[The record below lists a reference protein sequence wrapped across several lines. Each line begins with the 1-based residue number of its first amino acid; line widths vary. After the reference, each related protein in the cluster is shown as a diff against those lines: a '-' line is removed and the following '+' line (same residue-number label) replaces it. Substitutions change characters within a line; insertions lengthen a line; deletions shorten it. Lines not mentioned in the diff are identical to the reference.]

1 MQEYD
6 VALKLLLQ
14 GRARLTIRELAG
26 SAVEKWL
33 DIELPKVQN
42 LRMDLLGETA
52 GGGLVHV
59 ELQSG
64 NDADMPLRM
73 AEYCLGVF
81 RLFGKFPRQVLL
93 YVGEAPL
100 RMESELRGPDVWF
113 RYRVIDIRE
122 MDGDRL
128 IESEEVGDN
137 VIAIL
142 ARLRDHGEAVRK
154 IVGKIASLAVAEREA
169 ALSRLLILA
178 GLRRLE
184 ETVAREIRRM
194 PVYIDILENKVLGPP
209 YKKGLEEG
217 RQEGMRDG
225 IEAGMRE
232 GERKG
237 ERKGEL
243 AILRRLFEKRFG
255 AIPSWV
261 EDRLASRSTLELEDL
276 SVRVLDAQSIED
288 LLR

>member
-14 GRARLTIRELAG
+14 GSARLTIRELAG
-26 SAVEKWL
+26 GPVEKWL
-33 DIELPKVQN
+33 DMELPKVQN

-52 GGGLVHV
+52 GGDLVHV
-59 ELQSG
+59 ELQSR
-64 NDADMPLRM
+64 NDAAMPLRM

-81 RLFGKFPRQVLL
+81 RLFGKFPRQVLV
-93 YVGEAPL
+93 YVGEAAL
-100 RMESELRGPDVWF
+100 HMESQLRGPNVWF
-113 RYRVIDIRE
+113 RYRAIDIRE
-122 MDGDRL
+122 LDGDRL

-142 ARLRDHGEAVRK
+142 AGLRDHRDAVRK
-154 IVGKIASLAVAEREA
+154 IVGKIASLAAAEREA
-169 ALSRLLILA
+169 ALSQLLILA

-184 ETVAREIRRM
+184 ETVAREIQKM

-217 RQEGMRDG
+217 RQEGLEEGR
-225 IEAGMRE
+225 RE
-232 GERKG
+232 GER
-237 ERKGEL
+237 
-243 AILRRLFEKRFG
+243 AILRRLIEKRFG
-255 AIPSWV
+255 AVPSWA
-261 EDRLASRSTLELEDL
+261 EERLVGRSTIELEDL

>member
-14 GRARLTIRELAG
+14 GSARLTIRELAG
-26 SAVEKWL
+26 GPVEKWL
-33 DIELPKVQN
+33 DMELPKVQN

-52 GGGLVHV
+52 GGDLVHV
-59 ELQSG
+59 ELQSR
-64 NDADMPLRM
+64 NDAAMPLRM

-81 RLFGKFPRQVLL
+81 RLFGKFPRQVLV
-93 YVGEAPL
+93 YVGEAAL
-100 RMESELRGPDVWF
+100 HMESQLRGPNVWF
-113 RYRVIDIRE
+113 RYRAIDIRE
-122 MDGDRL
+122 LDGDRL

-142 ARLRDHGEAVRK
+142 AGLRDHRDAVRK
-154 IVGKIASLAVAEREA
+154 IVGKIASLAAAGREA
-169 ALSRLLILA
+169 ALSQLLILA
-178 GLRRLE
+178 GLRSLE
-184 ETVAREIRRM
+184 ETVAREIQKM

-217 RQEGMRDG
+217 RQEGLEEGR
-225 IEAGMRE
+225 RE
-232 GERKG
+232 GER
-237 ERKGEL
+237 
-243 AILRRLFEKRFG
+243 AILRRLIEKRFG
-255 AIPSWV
+255 AVPSWA
-261 EDRLASRSTLELEDL
+261 EERLVGRSTIELEDL